1 MGFFLTT
8 LSFQGLAQ
16 NSPSKGASKA
26 TSKGPPE
33 GTSGVP
39 PEGTS
44 GVIDELD
51 FERQKLDRDESKVG
65 FNTFGFEG
73 GVGLAKITSQ
83 TTDSPLDFNFAF
95 VSKFGMT
102 NRIGFGLESMP
113 AFRNILGEYN
123 RIYDFYLEAQ
133 HLFGFVEA
141 PFGVEGRVRLGSR
154 SHFHS
159 SSLSGGL
166 GFNGVYALASHLS
179 LLSGVG
185 VSFASETVGGTAF
198 NFTVGLRF
206 EKPPLNGASP
216 LTRR

>member
-1 MGFFLTT
+1 MKKILFVMGFFLTT
-8 LSFQGLAQ
+8 LSFQVLAQ
-16 NSPSKGASKA
+16 NSS
-26 TSKGPPE
+26 SKGPPE
-33 GTSGVP
+33 GNSGGP
-39 PEGTS
+39 PEGAS
-44 GVIDELD
+44 GVIDELE
-51 FERQKLDRDESKVG
+51 FERQKLDKEDLQQG
-65 FNTFGFEG
+65 FNSFGFEG

-83 TTDSPLDFNFAF
+83 TADSPLDFNFAF
-95 VSKFGMT
+95 ISKIGMT

-166 GFNGVYALASHLS
+166 GLNGVYS
-179 LLSGVG
+179 LTDHVSFLSGIG
-185 VSFASETVGGTAF
+185 VSFASKTVGGTAL

-206 EKPPLNGASP
+206 ENPL
-216 LTRR
+216 